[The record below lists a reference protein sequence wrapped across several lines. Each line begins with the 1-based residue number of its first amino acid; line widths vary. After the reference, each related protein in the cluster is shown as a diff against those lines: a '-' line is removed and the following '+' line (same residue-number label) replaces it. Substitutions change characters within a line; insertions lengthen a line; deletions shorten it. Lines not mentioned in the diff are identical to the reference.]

1 MLDIKDTKEYEDK
14 VDEAFCF
21 ELIQG
26 DSHCLCVIRPDSDEL
41 GKGVPKDMRQIARP
55 AYIKAFVREAIIQDR
70 TKLIEEVITMIEVEM
85 PTEDEIDDNDEGERY
100 VAPVLERIQEALSK
114 LK

>member
-1 MLDIKDTKEYEDK
+1 MLDIKDTKKKNWDMVMLANIADVVERN
-14 VDEAFCF
+14 
-21 ELIQG
+21 QRP
-26 DSHCLCVIRPDSDEL
+26 RPDGSIDWS
-41 GKGVPKDMRQIARP
+41 
-55 AYIKAFVREAIIQDR
+55 KASAEIVEILNYDR
-70 TKLIEEVITMIEVEM
+70 TKRLEEVITMIEVEM